1 MSDTEIP
8 PKPTPEP
15 IATPE
20 PPAPP
25 PAAPL
30 QAAPLQAAPPP
41 AVPPPAAPPPPPAAK
56 LPPPPKPP
64 VTPAKPAAAAPAAP
78 KKQKGS
84 IWPFLGLI
92 AFLLLAAGEAYLYK
106 LHLTQQD
113 DSAQIAGLESQLAAL
128 QQSTAQAQS
137 QPVPANLTT
146 QAALAEKFA
155 ALTAQVTAMQT
166 QLATDHGALT
176 TVQAANTNVTQ
187 LDAKMTL
194 LNRLESARIA
204 LESGEPLGDI
214 PGAPPALAKFATTPP
229 PTMSQLILAYPAAEA
244 AANNASVDK
253 QDKGTVWRQALAR
266 VENLVTI
273 SNGDHVI
280 IGAPAAAITAQAG
293 GQLNAGDLAGAVATL
308 TNGLS
313 QSTQAALG
321 PWLPNAES
329 LLAAR
334 AAIVSL
340 ADQK

>member
-8 PKPTPEP
+8 PKPVPAPSTEP
-15 IATPE
+15 AAAAE
-20 PPAPP
+20 PAAPPKPSAPP
-25 PAAPL
+25 PPVAPK
-30 QAAPLQAAPPP
+30 P
-41 AVPPPAAPPPPPAAK
+41 APPPPPSNTK
-56 LPPPPKPP
+56 
-64 VTPAKPAAAAPAAP
+64 TAAARDVPP
-78 KKQKGS
+78 KKQKSS

-106 LHLTQQD
+106 LHQSETNE
-113 DSAQIAGLESQLAAL
+113 SAQIAALQSQLATL
-128 QQSTAQAQS
+128 QQAATQAQS
-137 QPVPANLTT
+137 QPAPAPSLATS
-146 QAALAEKFA
+146 ADLAEKFA
-155 ALTAQVTAMQT
+155 ALSAQVTAMQT

-187 LDAKMTL
+187 LNAKMVL

-204 LESGEPLGDI
+204 LESGQPVGDI

-229 PTMSQLILAYPAAEA
+229 PTLSQLILAYPAAEA

-253 QDKGTVWRQALAR
+253 QDKGTAWQQALAR

-293 GQLNAGDLAGAVATL
+293 EELNAGDLAGAVATL

-321 PWLPNAES
+321 PWLPEAQS

-334 AAIVSL
+334 AAIVAL
-340 ADQK
+340 ADQN